1 MAVHVTGLGPGDL
14 AEVVDCLL
22 LGSAVCAETCPR
34 LSARR
39 RELADA
45 IGDALDALPRPRCLP
60 LDTDPDAVPAAAP
73 AAA

>member
-1 MAVHVTGLGPGDL
+1 MALHVTGLGPGDL

-22 LGSAVCAETCPR
+22 LGSAVCAETCPA

-45 IGDALDALPRPRCLP
+45 IGDALDGLPRPSCLP
-60 LDTDPDAVPAAAP
+60 LVETVPATTPAAA
-73 AAA
+73 

>member
-1 MAVHVTGLGPGDL
+1 MALHVTGLGPGDL

-22 LGSAVCAETCPR
+22 LGSAVCAETCPV

-45 IGDALDALPRPRCLP
+45 LGDALDRLPRPSCLS
-60 LDTDPDAVPAAAP
+60 LDPETDPAVAP
-73 AAA
+73 AAV

>member
-1 MAVHVTGLGPGDL
+1 MALHVTGLGPGDL

-22 LGSAVCAETCPR
+22 LGSAVCAETCPA

-45 IGDALDALPRPRCLP
+45 LGDALDRLPRPSCLP
-60 LDTDPDAVPAAAP
+60 PDTDPVPAAAP